1 MDKPGS
7 LSVDRMSLHFG
18 GLLVLDAI
26 SLEIRPGE
34 LLALIGPNG
43 AGKTSVLNCISGL
56 YRPSAGKVIFEGRDI
71 TGYPPH
77 AVAGVGIARTFQ
89 QGGLFRH
96 MTVLENLLIGRH
108 SHFRSNTFLDG
119 VFWGPARRN
128 EIAQRD
134 VVEEIIEFFEL
145 EKYRNQMV
153 SSVPF
158 GVQKIIGFARA
169 LAMEPRLLLL
179 DEPSAGLNRETKEDL
194 ARFIL
199 RIRHEKRTSMIW
211 VEHDMQMVADL
222 ADRIYVMD
230 YGRYITE
237 GLPQEV
243 LSDPEVIE
251 IYLGSKSA

>member
-7 LSVDRMSLHFG
+7 LALERLSLQFG

-26 SLEIRPGE
+26 SLQIEPGE

-56 YRPSAGKVIFEGRDI
+56 YRPSDGKVIFEGRDI
-71 TGYPPH
+71 TGHAPH
-77 AVAGVGIARTFQ
+77 AVADSGIARTFQ

-96 MTVLENLLIGRH
+96 MSVLQNLLIGRH
-108 SHFRSNTFLDG
+108 SHFRSNAFLDG
-119 VFWGPARRN
+119 IFWGRTRRD
-128 EIAQRD
+128 EITQRE
-134 VVEEIIEFFEL
+134 VAEEIIEFFEL
-145 EKYRNQMV
+145 ERYRNELV
-153 SSVPF
+153 AGIPF
-158 GVQKIIGFARA
+158 GVQKIVGFARA

-179 DEPSAGLNRETKEDL
+179 DEPSAGLNGETKENL

-222 ADRIYVMD
+222 ADRIYVID
-230 YGRYITE
+230 YGRHITE
-237 GLPQEV
+237 GPPQEV
-243 LSDPEVIE
+243 LSDSRVIE
-251 IYLGSKSA
+251 IYLGTKTA